1 MSITLSGLDAV
12 VSKLDQAKKL
22 DKALNSATKR
32 TAQQVKTLL
41 SAEIRK
47 ELALKKQYIDGKI
60 FVNPKFAS
68 ATDQSVEITTS
79 MKSRG
84 ILFRNFRHSFTG
96 KGRVRVLRLTEKP
109 GQTKT
114 IKRAFELKL
123 KGYGG
128 EDGGNGKTPV
138 WFLQKPTQKKRRK
151 PGGGYTYDTGYWG
164 KENIAMYGP
173 SPSQVFKTKKAEIA
187 PVATDL
193 FKKNLDQAI
202 KYYLRDL

>member
-1 MSITLSGLDAV
+1 MIITLSGLDAV

-79 MKSRG
+79 MKDRG
-84 ILFRNFRHSFTG
+84 ILFRNFRYSIAGIG
-96 KGRVRVLRLTEKP
+96 KKRVLRLTLKP

-114 IKRAFELKL
+114 IKRAFMLKMRA
-123 KGYGG
+123 GAD
-128 EDGGNGKTPV
+128 EGGNGWSPV
-138 WFLQKPTQKKRRK
+138 WFKEKRTKKK
-151 PGGGYTYDTGYWG
+151 GEAGYYQNLA
-164 KENIAMYGP
+164 KNGP
-173 SPSQVFKTKKAEIA
+173 SPSQVFKTKKAEIS
-187 PVATDL
+187 PLATDL
-193 FKKNLDQAI
+193 FKKNLEYAI
-202 KYYLRDL
+202 NYYIGTLR